1 MKIIKLITF
10 LTLLFLFTSCNDQ
23 KTIIEPV
30 LSVKSQF
37 DLEAI
42 NFNEN
47 VSQLFSQHL
56 QTEFGSEYDSL
67 TYSKLPDSLLEYK
80 IKTTVTDILKFK
92 IPQKKLGYLYKSN
105 PLDSVA
111 KFGIINFSSLNILTN
126 LEKKPIAYHAGVEYT
141 KLEDRIKVLDAINKQ
156 YGKSKYAFN
165 ISNDY
170 HQLSYEW
177 VLADRTIQI
186 TTSFGWGVTISTD
199 KPMTNGKYY
208 KLDMLIISNKEKS
221 NLNNAHIFVTPDK
234 VLYNNKLYSYK
245 DFQLEKKE
253 TYKDDFYLNSWDEK
267 LIENKNGYYN
277 IVTAEPED

>member
-1 MKIIKLITF
+1 MKIIKLITY
-10 LTLLFLFTSCNDQ
+10 LTLLFLFTSCNNQ

-47 VSQLFSQHL
+47 VSKLFSQHL

-92 IPQKKLGYLYKSN
+92 IPQKKLGYLYKSK

-111 KFGIINFSSLNILTN
+111 KFGIINFSSLNILTD
-126 LEKKPIAYHAGVEYT
+126 LEKKPIAYHAGEEYT
-141 KLEDRIKVLDAINKQ
+141 KLEDRIKVLDAINKK

-221 NLNNAHIFVTPDK
+221 NLNNAHIFETPDK
-234 VLYNNKLYSYK
+234 ILYNNKLYSYK